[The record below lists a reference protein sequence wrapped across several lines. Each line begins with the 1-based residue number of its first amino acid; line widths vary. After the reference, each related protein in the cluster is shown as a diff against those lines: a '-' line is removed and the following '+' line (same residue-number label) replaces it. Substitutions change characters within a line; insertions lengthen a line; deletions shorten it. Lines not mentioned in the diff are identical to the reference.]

1 MRIRDSFNM
10 MSKPSLYD
18 RDEDRTGDFG
28 KKFHSLVEWKA
39 ASEQKRKETEDY
51 GRIAE
56 AEFRYIYD
64 DLVGSPS
71 MDNGVQI
78 DLGEI
83 D

>member
-1 MRIRDSFNM
+1 M

-18 RDEDRTGDFG
+18 RDEDSPGDFG

-39 ASEQKRKETEDY
+39 VQEQKRKETKESSALSDEDY

-64 DLVGSPS
+64 NLVGSPS

-78 DLGEI
+78 DLGEL
-83 D
+83 